1 MKRNMKLYLQD
12 MLESILSIEEYT
24 EESQKTSFI

>member
-12 MLESILSIEEYT
+12 MLECILSIEEYT

>member
-24 EESQKTSFI
+24 KESHKTSFI